1 MSAPTEHRAKK
12 MRRAVTEDDKV
23 RRRADLL
30 VAAKQV
36 FSERGFHATT
46 MADVARAAG
55 LSYGVAYWYFSS
67 KDELFTA
74 LMEAEEEALRARIG
88 AVFRAA
94 PGIDLE
100 PVLHDAVQA
109 SFEFFDADR
118 AAARLLFR
126 DALSLGHDFERH
138 LVGMYGRFIDDLDT
152 SVRSAQRR
160 GSVTPAPSKLIAFA
174 VTALVSQ
181 LAIRRLSTDDGLSAD
196 EAATFVVSLVFH
208 GVGAH

>member
-1 MSAPTEHRAKK
+1 

-23 RRRADLL
+23 KRRNDLL

-88 AVFRAA
+88 ESFRGGSAD
-94 PGIDLE
+94 DLE
-100 PVLHDAVQA
+100 TLLHDAVRA

-126 DALSLGHDFERH
+126 DSLSLGHDFEQH
-138 LVGMYGRFIDDLDT
+138 LVGMFGRFMDDLES

-160 GSVTPAPSKLIAFA
+160 GAVGPAPSTLIAFA
-174 VTALVSQ
+174 VTAMVSQ

-196 EAATFVVSLVFH
+196 EAAAFVVSLVFH
-208 GVGAH
+208 GVGS